1 MMTLMTMRPNH
12 FYRKHL
18 VTLALVINTILS
30 LLFQTTTT
38 IITSKRPNHVN
49 HNNYFYID
57 AFVAGTGP
65 VLQLSLYNNRDT
77 SPMNNRRSEQQQ
89 QQQQQQQRSDKDRY
103 AVLSSKATTL
113 VGTTQRVS
121 TAFALKAT
129 TRRQSFGDLL
139 GSTLAVPVM
148 VNTASTIIQSPL
160 PAQAADDYP
169 FKVGLFW
176 KWNQSIDVKYVYGI
190 CILFLP

>member
-1 MMTLMTMRPNH
+1 MMTLMTMRPNR
-12 FYRKHL
+12 FYRKDL
-18 VTLALVINTILS
+18 VTLVLVINTILS

-49 HNNYFYID
+49 HNNHFYID

-65 VLQLSLYNNRDT
+65 VLRLSLYNNRDT
-77 SPMNNRRSEQQQ
+77 SSPMNNRCSEQ
-89 QQQQQQQRSDKDRY
+89 QQQQQQQRSDEDRY
-103 AVLSSKATTL
+103 AVLFSKATTL

-121 TAFALKAT
+121 TAFALEAT

-169 FKVGLFW
+169 FKVGFG
-176 KWNQSIDVKYVYGI
+176 NGTNR
-190 CILFLP
+190 